1 MLRRLVMIGV
11 NVVGVVGVVVVR
23 PHASVVRWV
32 VRPRRVG
39 RVRVRVRV
47 AHRVSAFVESVEA
60 PVAAHVGDDVVH
72 AQVVPVDVERPLLRE
87 LLACLGLVD
96 LPLQIRRVRAFLLIR
111 GDAPLRVARV
121 VNVAQAVEPLRPRPL
136 FVVLVEHHAGR
147 IARLAAAVRESRVTV
162 IVNHRAASAFLFQRG
177 FPVSFLA
184 RLLLVVLRLTLASEH
199 FPARFAALAR
209 GAPVVLAL
217 GRVLRGVRG
226 RRAPAPG
233 RTHAAG
239 GTAGRA
245 VEPAGRP
252 ARGEESLALLQ
263 VHRACAF
270 RDRGTSS
277 RTSSSRGTERR
288 GTARARSVAGAW
300 VTPWSGGGDVRVS
313 SALPEARLEVPRRF
327 GDRSRTELRSEKKVN
342 GTMLC
347 AAFSDRSRYHLIDKA
362 VSKSQKRLFQQTAK
376 KRTACWCDLEVGT
389 RRAFLGTDV
398 HARARHLRV
407 EGWKRP
413 RRATRARPPRRRG
426 KTTPRASP
434 GRCTTPRPT
443 RTRRETMRMKSPCVI
458 FTSPLAAP

>member
-1 MLRRLVMIGV
+1 MRRLVMIGV
-11 NVVGVVGVVVVR
+11 NVVNVVGVVVVR

-47 AHRVSAFVESVEA
+47 AHRVSAFVEPVEA

-72 AQVVPVDVERPLLRE
+72 AQVVPVDFERPLLRE
-87 LLACLGLVD
+87 LLARLGLVD

-199 FPARFAALAR
+199 FPARSAALAR

-217 GRVLRGVRG
+217 GRVLRGCG
-226 RRAPAPG
+226 EARARPR

-239 GTAGRA
+239 GPPGGPSNR
-245 VEPAGRP
+245 PAGLPAAKNRSRSSSPSRVCVSRQRELPLGPLRP
-252 ARGEESLALLQ
+252 AVPNGAVR
-263 VHRACAF
+263 RA
-270 RDRGTSS
+270 R
-277 RTSSSRGTERR
+277 ERR
-288 GTARARSVAGAW
+288 GCLGHSVERRWRCARILGA
-300 VTPWSGGGDVRVS
+300 PGGAALKCRGASGN
-313 SALPEARLEVPRRF
+313 
-327 GDRSRTELRSEKKVN
+327 RSRTELRSEKKVN

-347 AAFSDRSRYHLIDKA
+347 AAFSDRSRYHPIDKA
-362 VSKSQKRLFQQTAK
+362 VSKKPKKHFFNKRRKKERLVGATSRSAREELSSEQTSMRGRATSVS
-376 KRTACWCDLEVGT
+376 RDGSVLGERRELAPRVAVG
-389 RRAFLGTDV
+389 R
-398 HARARHLRV
+398 
-407 EGWKRP
+407 RP
-413 RRATRARPPRRRG
+413 RVPLPVAVRHPVRHGHVARR
-426 KTTPRASP
+426 
-434 GRCTTPRPT
+434 
-443 RTRRETMRMKSPCVI
+443 
-458 FTSPLAAP
+458 

>member
-87 LLACLGLVD
+87 LLARLGLVD

-270 RDRGTSS
+270 RDREELPLGPL
-277 RTSSSRGTERR
+277 RPAVPNGAVR
-288 GTARARSVAGAW
+288 RARGA
-300 VTPWSGGGDVRVS
+300 SRVPGS
-313 SALPEARLEVPRRF
+313 LRGAAVEMCSYPRR
-327 GDRSRTELRSEKKVN
+327 S
-342 GTMLC
+342 
-347 AAFSDRSRYHLIDKA
+347 
-362 VSKSQKRLFQQTAK
+362 
-376 KRTACWCDLEVGT
+376 
-389 RRAFLGTDV
+389 
-398 HARARHLRV
+398 
-407 EGWKRP
+407 
-413 RRATRARPPRRRG
+413 RRRG
-426 KTTPRASP
+426 SKCRGASGIVREPSCGPRKKSTARCCVPPSRTGRGTT
-434 GRCTTPRPT
+434 
-443 RTRRETMRMKSPCVI
+443 
-458 FTSPLAAP
+458 

>member
-1 MLRRLVMIGV
+1 MIAASRAAPRDASASHSASRSGAHTGSSASALRRDPWRSTAQ
-11 NVVGVVGVVVVR
+11 R
-23 PHASVVRWV
+23 PM
-32 VRPRRVG
+32 
-39 RVRVRVRV
+39 
-47 AHRVSAFVESVEA
+47 
-60 PVAAHVGDDVVH
+60 
-72 AQVVPVDVERPLLRE
+72 
-87 LLACLGLVD
+87 
-96 LPLQIRRVRAFLLIR
+96 
-111 GDAPLRVARV
+111 
-121 VNVAQAVEPLRPRPL
+121 
-136 FVVLVEHHAGR
+136 
-147 IARLAAAVRESRVTV
+147 LAACEPP
-162 IVNHRAASAFLFQRG
+162 RAPSSAAK
-177 FPVSFLA
+177 V
-184 RLLLVVLRLTLASEH
+184 
-199 FPARFAALAR
+199 
-209 GAPVVLAL
+209 
-217 GRVLRGVRG
+217 
-226 RRAPAPG
+226 RAPAPG

-362 VSKSQKRLFQQTAK
+362 VSKSQKSDFFNKTAK

-426 KTTPRASP
+426 ETTPRASP